1 MKKLFFALFIL
12 TSSVAFC
19 QTTDEEYNYLTKGYA
34 VQVSS
39 GLDMKAGYSITDKGN
54 TPIDLGTT
62 ITVNVKYLYRTTG
75 NVYAGALLTVNGM
88 KGATKYFCVPAP
100 GSSMTLWNNTLSA
113 MQAAYGNDKAGYEAI
128 MWSLMH
134 TIGG

>member
-1 MKKLFFALFIL
+1 MKKLFLALFVL

-19 QTTDEEYNYLTKGYA
+19 QTTDDEYNYLTKGYA

-54 TPIDLGTT
+54 VPIDLGTT
-62 ITVNVKYLYRTTG
+62 ITVNVKYLYMTSG
-75 NVYAGALLTVNGM
+75 NVYSGALLTVNGM

-100 GSSMTLWNNTLSA
+100 GSAQVQWNNTLSA
-113 MQAAYGNDKAGYEAI
+113 MQTAFGSDKSGYEAI
-128 MWSLMH
+128 MWAVMH
-134 TIGG
+134 MLPN

>member
-1 MKKLFFALFIL
+1 MKKLFLALFVL
-12 TSSVAFC
+12 ASSAAFC
-19 QTTDEEYNYLTKGYA
+19 QTTDDEYNYLTKGYA

-62 ITVNVKYLYRTTG
+62 ITVNVKYLYRTNG

-88 KGATKYFCVPAP
+88 KGATKYFCVPAA
-100 GSSMTLWNNTLSA
+100 GSPMSQWNNTLSA
-113 MQAAYGNDKAGYEAI
+113 MQTAFGNDKAGYEAV
-128 MWSLMH
+128 MWALMH
-134 TIGG
+134 TIPQ